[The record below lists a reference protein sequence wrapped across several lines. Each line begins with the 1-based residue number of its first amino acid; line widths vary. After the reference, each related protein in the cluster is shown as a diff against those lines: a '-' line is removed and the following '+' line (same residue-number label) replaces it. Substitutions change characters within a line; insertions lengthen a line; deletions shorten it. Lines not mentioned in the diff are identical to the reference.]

1 MGCERR
7 EVGIDNRQQT
17 TESRGQ
23 RAIGYEPSAVSQT
36 GKSGTPSMVLTS
48 VGRMLMERPYDDLK
62 ETPAWLVIAD
72 AIAQLLEHQDIALT
86 TKPYDVIGFLI
97 RALADAGMLS
107 RRVSQQPLTCLHGSV

>member
-1 MGCERR
+1 
-7 EVGIDNRQQT
+7 
-17 TESRGQ
+17 
-23 RAIGYEPSAVSQT
+23 
-36 GKSGTPSMVLTS
+36 
-48 VGRMLMERPYDDLK
+48 MLMERPYDDLK